1 MIIICIVT
9 WYYLCTYISH
19 CIKCVDDYVLK
30 TSRET
35 LLKTDSIKFDSTGD
49 YIVTAVSNDASISDD
64 ETSISCDND
73 YDGAHS
79 ILDEVDNRI
88 IESWD

>member
-1 MIIICIVT
+1 MYG
-9 WYYLCTYISH
+9 WLCS
-19 CIKCVDDYVLK
+19 K

-64 ETSISCDND
+64 ETSSSCDND

-88 IESWD
+88 IESWDWLDLSSLLHWNKTKLLL